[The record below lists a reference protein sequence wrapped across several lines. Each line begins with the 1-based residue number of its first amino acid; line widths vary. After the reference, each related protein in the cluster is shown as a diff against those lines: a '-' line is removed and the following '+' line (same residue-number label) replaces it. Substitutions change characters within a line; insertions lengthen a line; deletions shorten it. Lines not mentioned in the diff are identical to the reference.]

1 MTNLWASQY
10 RQVAVATVDFPLE
23 APRLREYL
31 LGREVYR
38 RTQYVV
44 FRRGAETAVVEVV
57 KAPSEQVMTV
67 VAGVSVLA
75 LPPDCAFVEV
85 AGVDTGIPSALAE
98 AAATHA
104 PGARM
109 AVVEGRYHHI
119 NFILD
124 PAPLSV
130 RVVDLVPPGPP
141 KLVDQAARILGV
153 AEELPP
159 IRLVPDVVD
168 LADVA
173 RMHPST
179 TYLLPCRGSGFALPA
194 GIESTARLPAATGG
208 GLLAATGGAAP
219 APAPAVAAAQTT
231 AMATP
236 DVAFLDERPP
246 RRDWTLLGC
255 ARSRELHRWFY
266 GDLPACVDICPRRL
280 AARSGRPAARS
291 PDPTAPA
298 PATSAVSLTKCC
310 LLEDRIE
317 HDGTTVVVPWGAS
330 LDQVRQGLQTAVD
343 LALVQG
349 PERTSEPA
357 WSPA

>member
-1 MTNLWASQY
+1 MNNLRADQY

-23 APRLREYL
+23 VPRLRAYL

-75 LPPDCAFVEV
+75 LPADCAFVEV

-98 AAATHA
+98 AAATQA

-109 AVVEGRYHHI
+109 VVVEGRYHHI

-124 PAPLSV
+124 PAPVSV

-168 LADVA
+168 LADLA
-173 RMHPST
+173 RLHPSA

-194 GIESTARLPAATGG
+194 
-208 GLLAATGGAAP
+208 AP
-219 APAPAVAAAQTT
+219 APGQT
-231 AMATP
+231 AGMATP

-246 RRDWTLLGC
+246 RRDWTLIGC

-291 PDPTAPA
+291 PDPTA

-343 LALVQG
+343 LAAVQG
-349 PERTSEPA
+349 PQRTSEPA